1 MPSGRSKL
9 GAEGERIA
17 AAHLRARGLS
27 IEAWNYR
34 TRFGEI
40 DLVARDGGDVVFV
53 EVKTR
58 RTAAYGAPEESVTP
72 RKQARLAK
80 AAMQYLEEH
89 GLEQSAWRVDVV
101 AITLQRN
108 GPADI
113 THLESVVEEAY
124 ASPSVG
130 GDED

>member
-27 IEAWNYR
+27 IEAWNY
-34 TRFGEI
+34 
-40 DLVARDGGDVVFV
+40 
-53 EVKTR
+53 

-130 GDED
+130 EEG